1 MKHAMVIIC
10 FALAV
15 GVGTA
20 AASTGEASKKAAWTE
35 SKAERQVLSG
45 ATVRLATED
54 RAALEE
60 ELRRG
65 LVLNEALAA
74 EAAVTGY
81 GLGEL
86 GGSVYLDRAY
96 AYSRALAKVRRGL
109 AIDVADCTG
118 WGRAVAD
125 GRFTGFRCR
134 VVSESF
140 ELPSPETATAESGL
154 ILAGEEPRSIGPIEA
169 ILDVRVKGTS
179 SFSYK
184 AL

>member
-1 MKHAMVIIC
+1 MRNAVVIIC
-10 FALAV
+10 LALVSAGAAV
-15 GVGTA
+15 
-20 AASTGEASKKAAWTE
+20 ASPGEATKKAAWTV

-45 ATVRLATED
+45 ATVRLVTED

-65 LVLNEALAA
+65 MVLNQALAA

-96 AYSRALAKVRRGL
+96 AYSLALSKVRRGL
-109 AIDVADCTG
+109 AVDVADCTG
-118 WGRAVAD
+118 WGRAVA
-125 GRFTGFRCR
+125 GRFNGFRCR
-134 VVSESF
+134 VISESV
-140 ELPSPETATAESGL
+140 EIPSSEPTTTAQPGL
-154 ILAGEEPRSIGPIEA
+154 IQVEEVPRSIGPIEA
-169 ILDVRVKGTS
+169 VLDVRVTGSS

>member
-1 MKHAMVIIC
+1 MRNAVVIIC
-10 FALAV
+10 LALVSAGAAV
-15 GVGTA
+15 
-20 AASTGEASKKAAWTE
+20 ASPGEATKKAAWTV

-45 ATVRLATED
+45 ATVRLVTED

-65 LVLNEALAA
+65 MVLNQALAA

-96 AYSRALAKVRRGL
+96 AYSLALSKVRRGL
-109 AIDVADCTG
+109 AVDVADCTG
-118 WGRAVAD
+118 WGRAVA
-125 GRFTGFRCR
+125 GRFNGFRCR
-134 VVSESF
+134 VISESV
-140 ELPSPETATAESGL
+140 EIPSPEPEPNTSQTGL
-154 ILAGEEPRSIGPIEA
+154 ILVEEVPRSIGPIEA
-169 ILDVRVKGTS
+169 VLDVRVTGSS